1 MPDSA
6 QTEFESLRDEMVE
19 QVMLYASLIAD
30 ETGHSSISPTI
41 LDVMRAIPRHE
52 FVPKNIRTMA
62 YVDSPL
68 PIGHGKTI
76 SQPFIAALMSDL
88 LQLQSGDRV
97 LEVGTGLGYQ
107 AAILATLAKKVYSI
121 EIIEEL
127 AREAE
132 QTLRDQGHENI
143 RIGVGDGSAGWAE
156 HAPFDKILVA
166 AAPDLIP
173 TGLLNQLKPGGK
185 MVIPAGI
192 EDAQQLMYVEKDAD
206 GRLSTKEIL
215 QVRFSTLL
223 VTH

>member
-1 MPDSA
+1 MNESA
-6 QTEFESLRDEMVE
+6 HTEFESLRDEMVE
-19 QVMLYASLIAD
+19 QVTLYASLIAD
-30 ETGHSSISPTI
+30 ETGHSRISPSV
-41 LDVMRAIPRHE
+41 LDVMRSIPRHE
-52 FVPKNIRTMA
+52 FVPENIRTMA

-76 SQPFIAALMSDL
+76 SQPFIAALMTDL
-88 LQLQSGDRV
+88 LELQPQDRV

-107 AAILATLAKKVYSI
+107 AAILATLARTVYSM

-127 AREAE
+127 ARSAE

-143 RIGVGDGSAGWAE
+143 RIGVGDGSAGWPG

-166 AAPDLIP
+166 AAPELIP
-173 TGLLNQLKPGGK
+173 AALLNQLKPGGK

-192 EDAQQLMYVEKDAD
+192 EDAQQLIFVQKDPA

-215 QVRFSTLL
+215 HVRFSPLL
-223 VTH
+223 ATN

>member
-1 MPDSA
+1 MNESA
-6 QTEFESLRDEMVE
+6 HTQFESLRDEMVE
-19 QVMLYASLIAD
+19 QVTLYASLIAD
-30 ETGHSSISPTI
+30 ETGHSRISPSV
-41 LDVMRAIPRHE
+41 LDVMRSIPRHE
-52 FVPKNIRTMA
+52 FVPENIRTMA

-76 SQPFIAALMSDL
+76 SQPFIAALMTDL
-88 LQLQSGDRV
+88 LELQPQDRV

-107 AAILATLAKKVYSI
+107 AAILATLARTVYSM

-127 AREAE
+127 ARSAE

-143 RIGVGDGSAGWAE
+143 RIGVGDGSAGWPG

-166 AAPDLIP
+166 AAPELIP
-173 TGLLNQLKPGGK
+173 AALLNQLKPGGK

-192 EDAQQLMYVEKDAD
+192 EDAQQLIFVQKDPA

-215 QVRFSTLL
+215 HVRFSPLL
-223 VTH
+223 ATN